1 MLVANSQSL
10 PALAAH
16 AAAALATLVAAA
28 LATATAT
35 AAAAV
40 THFVHELGP
49 LYFDGVAG
57 GPPGGLCGKGEA
69 IL

>member
-35 AAAAV
+35 TAAV
-40 THFVHELGP
+40 IDFVHGLFGFISVG
-49 LYFDGVAG
+49 LVG
-57 GPPGGLCGKGEA
+57 GPVSGHAHL
-69 IL
+69 